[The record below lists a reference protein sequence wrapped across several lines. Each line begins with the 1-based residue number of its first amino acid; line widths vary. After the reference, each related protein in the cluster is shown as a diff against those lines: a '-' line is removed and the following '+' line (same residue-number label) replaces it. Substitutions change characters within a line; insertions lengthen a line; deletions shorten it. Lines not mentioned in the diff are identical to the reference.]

1 MDAQNL
7 RELLTNP
14 LAWFAGAMFVI
25 GMAMLL
31 REIILKHPP
40 RKYP

>member
-1 MDAQNL
+1 MDTQNL

-25 GMAMLL
+25 GMTMLL
-31 REIILKHPP
+31 WEIIRKHPP

>member
-1 MDAQNL
+1 MDAQDL
-7 RELLTNP
+7 RELLSNP

-25 GMAMLL
+25 ATIMLL
-31 REIILKHPP
+31 WEIIRKHPP